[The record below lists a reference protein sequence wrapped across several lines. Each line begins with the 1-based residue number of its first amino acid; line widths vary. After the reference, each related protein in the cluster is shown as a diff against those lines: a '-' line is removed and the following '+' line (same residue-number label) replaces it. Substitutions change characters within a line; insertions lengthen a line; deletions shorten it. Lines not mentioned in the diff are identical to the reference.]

1 MKMNILLTFNAGYI
15 QQTIVMLKSLLH
27 TNPADSFNVYVMN
40 TGLTKENFTEIEEAI
55 AHLNDNRLQLIDV
68 KVNVEALKDAPI
80 TKRYP
85 KEMYFRIFAAHFLPK
100 HLDRILYLDPDLVV
114 INPIQSLYSMDIQ
127 DNFFIAASHV
137 RRSLET
143 INAIRLRMEAPGPY
157 INSGVMV
164 INLQALRQEQRLDKV
179 YRYIDKHKNV
189 LILPDQDVISALYGQ
204 KIRLVDPFIFNM
216 TERQWIFYKARYP
229 WLSLSWIRK
238 NSAII
243 HYCGRNKPWN
253 ERYFGKLDMFYKHAE
268 RL

>member
-15 QQTIVMLKSLLH
+15 QQTITMLKSLLH
-27 TNPADSFNVYVMN
+27 ANPEDFFDVYVMN
-40 TGLTKENFTEIEEAI
+40 TGLTKAHYLDIEDGI
-55 AHLNDNRLQLIDV
+55 SRLNQGRLQLIDV
-68 KVNVEALKDAPI
+68 KVNVDALKDAPI

-85 KEMYFRIFAAHFLPK
+85 REMYFRIFAAHFLPET
-100 HLDRILYLDPDLVV
+100 LDRILYLDPDLVV
-114 INPIQSLYSMDIQ
+114 INPIRELYSMNIQ

-137 RRSLET
+137 RRSLQT

-164 INLQALRQEQRLDKV
+164 INLQALRQEQRLEKV

-204 KIRLVDPFIFNM
+204 KIHLVDPFVFNM
-216 TERQWIFYKARYP
+216 TERQWIFYKPRYP

-238 NSAII
+238 HTVVV